1 MKSTALFLVFLWI
14 HLTAD
19 AQNTF
24 PYSFNTNSVYIT
36 LVGGCTQAAALQLP
50 DPVLTPENIEALNV
64 ETINKFDRNAPRQFS
79 PSANTQSD
87 YTLGIVMV
95 APSAIAAS
103 ELGRSGWNHALIYS
117 GMYLETFLLTNGV
130 KDLTKDIVQ
139 RTRPLFYNS
148 DLSLDER
155 AVLAAAGDG
164 RTSFYSGHT
173 AVAFSSAVFLASTYD
188 ELYDNKTVS
197 RALWTSSIGLATAT
211 GYLRFKAGKHFPS
224 DILTGAIIGTAIGYW
239 VPKAHLSGTKN
250 WTLTPGT
257 NSLTLQYH
265 LR

>member
-1 MKSTALFLVFLWI
+1 MKSAALFLIFLWI
-14 HLTAD
+14 HMTAD

-24 PYSFNTNSVYIT
+24 PYSFNTKSFYFT
-36 LVGGCTQAAALQLP
+36 LLGGSAQAAALQLP
-50 DPVLTPENIEALNV
+50 DPVLTSEDIEALNA
-64 ETINKFDRNAPRQFS
+64 ETINRFDKNATLQFS
-79 PSANTQSD
+79 PSANIQSD
-87 YTLGIVMV
+87 YTLGIIMV
-95 APSAIAAS
+95 APGAIAAS
-103 ELGRSGWNHALIYS
+103 ELGRSGWSHTLIYS

-139 RTRPLFYNS
+139 RTRPLFYNM
-148 DLSLDER
+148 DLTLDER

-197 RALWTSSIGLATAT
+197 YALWTSGIGLATAT

-224 DILTGAIIGTAIGYW
+224 DILTGAIIGAAMGYW
-239 VPKAHLSGTKN
+239 IPKAHLSDTKN
-250 WTLTPGT
+250 WILTPGT